1 MASEIYKYLSVD
13 YPKHFGKAV
22 PLKFPLRVEYTSAK
36 FFEIKDKGTGIIQKA
51 GGGVSVFENHDG
63 KRVEI
68 IDFEKYINDFRKGKA
83 CEGGRC
89 DFVLSSADG
98 FDFLILNELT
108 MTKSEYLHGFVQP
121 TTGIPRIG
129 KMEYARDYQ
138 LPETIDKLNHAKGL
152 LPKYKHKT
160 ALFSYRL
167 PDGGARNAATI
178 SMGIFQKPVQ
188 NVSNITMHQS
198 LMEGFVFEQRVYPQA
213 YRIP

>member
-1 MASEIYKYLSVD
+1 M
-13 YPKHFGKAV
+13 
-22 PLKFPLRVEYTSAK
+22 
-36 FFEIKDKGTGIIQKA
+36 
-51 GGGVSVFENHDG
+51 
-63 KRVEI
+63 
-68 IDFEKYINDFRKGKA
+68 
-83 CEGGRC
+83 
-89 DFVLSSADG
+89 LSSADG

-108 MTKSEYLHGFVQP
+108 MAKSEYLHGFVQP

-188 NVSNITMHQS
+188 YVSNITMHQS
-198 LMEGFVFEQRVYPQA
+198 LKEGFVFEQRVYPQA